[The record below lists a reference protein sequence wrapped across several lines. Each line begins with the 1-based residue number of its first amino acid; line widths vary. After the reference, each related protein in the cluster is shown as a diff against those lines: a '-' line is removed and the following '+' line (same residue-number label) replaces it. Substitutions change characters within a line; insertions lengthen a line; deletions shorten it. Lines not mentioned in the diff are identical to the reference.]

1 MPSVFD
7 ADVILLAEVDT
18 FDAGDDGDGSAV
30 VIEPNTAWM
39 IRVRVGP
46 VWTGTTPV
54 LDVTVEFSSDGG
66 STWRES
72 TVFPQIAEVDA
83 ETNGQ
88 VLYYA
93 VAVAP
98 QAEAGE
104 TTVSMRV
111 VTLVGGASG
120 ETGTTSIEAMA
131 IDLPGNFPT
140 GIVGYNTQ
148 ILPTRRPR

>member
-1 MPSVFD
+1 MPSAFD

-30 VIEPNTAWM
+30 VIEPSTAWM

-54 LDVTVEFSSDGG
+54 LDVTVEFSDDN

-72 TVFPQIAEVDA
+72 VVFPQIAEVDA
-83 ETNGQ
+83 ETNDQ

-98 QAEAGE
+98 PAAAGE
-104 TTVSMRV
+104 TTVRMRV
-111 VTLVGGASG
+111 VTLVGGSSG

-131 IDLPGNFPT
+131 LDIPGNFPT

-148 ILPTRRPR
+148 ILPTRRER